1 MVVLVAAARGTL
13 AAAAAANMQKVQIIV
28 PVVMMESLK
37 STLIPAVC

>member
-1 MVVLVAAARGTL
+1 MVVLVAAARGSL
-13 AAAAAANMQKVQIIV
+13 AAAANMQKVQIIV

>member
-13 AAAAAANMQKVQIIV
+13 AAANMQKVQIIV